1 MTWALRFL
9 CRPTV
14 KRVHL
19 LTTSKLAVVWPAA
32 SGSADHRGLGDSA
45 SNKRHR
51 VYTRALLAATTFHL
65 IGEIPLDKCSLD
77 SLEER
82 AQHETSNE
90 LSGLVHPKPCVF
102 DSPFFIKS

>member
-1 MTWALRFL
+1 MACGQRLR
-9 CRPTV
+9 RSP
-14 KRVHL
+14 
-19 LTTSKLAVVWPAA
+19 
-32 SGSADHRGLGDSA
+32 GLGGFSLQQA
-45 SNKRHR
+45 AR

-102 DSPFFIKS
+102 DSPFFIKSYYVKGGATI